1 MKRLLYLM
9 PAISLMVVMLA
20 SHPVA
25 AAANPAS
32 VVATINGGGTA
43 FMTSGPTA
51 GGKGI
56 SSFGIHATLFSD
68 GSAKGHVTCV
78 DQMGDTM
85 PGNAFGDVTSWRNAD
100 GSLSLDGA
108 LTLFITGKVVLF
120 PGGGSFPLDFTVTI
134 QHFGGAGVG
143 HWTLEVGPVTI
154 CIELLVSGQLVE
166 RRN

>member
-1 MKRLLYLM
+1 MRKLAYLV
-9 PAISLMVVMLA
+9 PVISLMVAMLA

-25 AAANPAS
+25 AAANPAYA
-32 VVATINGGGTA
+32 VATINGGGTA

-68 GSAKGHVTCV
+68 GSAQGHVTCV
-78 DQMGDTM
+78 DQMGDTS
-85 PGNAFGDVTSWRNAD
+85 PGNAFGEVTSWMNVD

-120 PGGGSFPLDFTVTI
+120 PGAGSFPLDFTVTV

-143 HWTLEVGPVTI
+143 HWTLEIGPDTI
-154 CIELLVSGQLVE
+154 CIEVLVSGQLVL
-166 RRN
+166 RRI